1 MGQTDQ
7 WTPKTGHK
15 EPEEVAG
22 SLAGPAQRPTNQDI
36 KSNRRQWSTPAASS
50 FRDFPPQGC
59 IRCYLS

>member
-22 SLAGPAQRPTNQDI
+22 SLAGPAQRPN
-36 KSNRRQWSTPAASS
+36 KP
-50 FRDFPPQGC
+50 G
-59 IRCYLS
+59 YKE